1 MQQGSKRP
9 TFMVPR
15 STTDIRILWFSK
27 AVLGPLKLVRHPE
40 APATVPRV
48 RPGPSTPMTAGPLRP
63 AHDAPLGLA
72 VAVKFTASAVP
83 RRLPWPS
90 RSEG

>member
-48 RPGPSTPMTAGPLRP
+48 RPGPSTPMTAQDHCVPPMTHHWGSPLR
-63 AHDAPLGLA
+63 
-72 VAVKFTASAVP
+72 
-83 RRLPWPS
+83 
-90 RSEG
+90 